1 MTPICPNG
9 SFLPT
14 KDFIYKRRNDPKLR
28 SFPLVIRSVITL
40 GLFFAA
46 FSSLLASSL
55 LFSSLLASSLL
66 FSSFLASSLLLSS
79 LLTGYFL
86 FSSFLTSSFLASGFF
101 SSCLFS
107 RCFLLGHDH

>member
-1 MTPICPNG
+1 MARICPNG
-9 SFLPT
+9 SFLPI

-46 FSSLLASSL
+46 FSSLLASSFL
-55 LFSSLLASSLL
+55 L
-66 FSSFLASSLLLSS
+66 SSFLASSLLLSS